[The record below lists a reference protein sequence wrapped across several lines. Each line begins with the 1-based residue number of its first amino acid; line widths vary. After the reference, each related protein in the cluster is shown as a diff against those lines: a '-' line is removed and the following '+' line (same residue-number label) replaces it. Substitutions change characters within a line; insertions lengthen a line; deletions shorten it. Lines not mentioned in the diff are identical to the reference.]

1 MQHVISRHPRK
12 DSTMEYFIKPILY
25 LIFMTICF
33 LLVWW
38 FIKALEA
45 FAAKKHAA
53 SLTEDVKTYLRAQ
66 EHRRQVTPDDLVKLR
81 KNSGKKIVSY
91 MIVLFCCFAV
101 FGIKDGLEP
110 PYLLAVVT
118 CLVVFVIAFAIL
130 WFRDKRKLSPSY
142 DNGLWIEQAYVLHV
156 TRNRGYE
163 LIISYFDFIDYEIHT
178 INIHIDSEDLTD
190 APVAGDYISI
200 ILAVKGSRL
209 KYSCVAK
216 E

>member
-1 MQHVISRHPRK
+1 
-12 DSTMEYFIKPILY
+12 MEYFIKPILY
-25 LIFMTICF
+25 LIFVAICF
-33 LLVWW
+33 LFVWW

-91 MIVLFCCFAV
+91 MIFLFGCFVV
-101 FGIKDGLEP
+101 FGVKDGLET
-110 PYLLAVVT
+110 PYLLTVVT
-118 CLVVFVIAFAIL
+118 CLLVFGIAFAIL

-142 DNGLWIEQAYVLHV
+142 DNGLWIEQAYVHHV

-163 LIISYFDFIDYEIHT
+163 LIISYFDFFDYEIHT

-190 APVAGDYISI
+190 APAAGDYISI
-200 ILAVKGSRL
+200 VLAVKGSRL

>member
-38 FIKALEA
+38 FIKTLEA

-81 KNSGKKIVSY
+81 KNSGKKNVSY

-118 CLVVFVIAFAIL
+118 CLVVFGIAFAIL
-130 WFRDKRKLSPSY
+130 CIRDKRKLSPSY

-190 APVAGDYISI
+190 APAAGDYISI
-200 ILAVKGSRL
+200 ILTVKGSHL
-209 KYSCVAK
+209 KYSCVAQ